1 MKAIVQILS
10 NNKLS
15 AVRNTQNLLV
25 KPENPP
31 DTNTEFLNGKVNSL
45 ESEGDILKKSKRKI
59 LFI

>member
-10 NNKLS
+10 NSKLS

-25 KPENPP
+25 KPESPP